1 MMRGGKSGFFHRSAC
16 EYIQEWMR
24 MVSEYTEEDANGFG
38 GGRWAIAGLT
48 PSGPAKDLP
57 GQIGQMV
64 RLDVGTN

>member
-1 MMRGGKSGFFHRSAC
+1 
-16 EYIQEWMR
+16 